1 MLSHG
6 SLPLAVDR
14 TVARRGVHSIRERH
28 GYAPDETTPR
38 DRPAHGHTL
47 ADRDSLDV
55 EGLHRLIEH
64 ILAAGP
70 GGLFI
75 LGTTGEGPSL
85 SYHLRREMVERV
97 CGIVAGRAP
106 VLVGV
111 TDTAFI
117 ESINVAEDAAE
128 AGADAVVLSAPYYF
142 APGQDD
148 LWQYVRAIAAE
159 MPLPVFLYNMPSH
172 TKVAFSVDLVRRAM
186 ELPNVVGVKDSS
198 GDMIYFD
205 QLRQLAAERPDFS
218 LLIGPEELMAEA
230 VLLGAHGGVNGGANI
245 WPELYV
251 ELYKAA
257 AVGNLERTTELHRKV
272 VQLAS
277 SIYHVGPPGASVLQ
291 GIKTALSILG
301 ICSDIPAEP
310 FRRLNAEQRAK
321 IEEAVGAIGLMDKVS
336 LTPESH

>member
-1 MLSHG
+1 MHEG
-6 SLPLAVDR
+6 TDMPL
-14 TVARRGVHSIRERH
+14 TKPLRGIV
-28 GYAPDETTPR
+28 PPMVTP
-38 DRPAHGHTL
+38 L
-47 ADRDSLDV
+47 ADRDALDV
-55 EGLHRLIEH
+55 DGLHRLVEH

-85 SYHLRREMVERV
+85 SYHLRRELVERV
-97 CGIVAGRAP
+97 CQIVGGRVP

-142 APGQDD
+142 APDQEN
-148 LWQYVRAIAAE
+148 LWQYTRAIVAE

-172 TKVAFSVDLVRRAM
+172 TKVAFSVETVRRAM
-186 ELPNVVGVKDSS
+186 DLPNVAGVKDSS

-205 QLRQLAAERPDFS
+205 QLRQLVARRDDFS
-218 LLIGPEELMAEA
+218 LLIGPEELLAEA

-251 ELYKAA
+251 DLHKAA
-257 AVGNLERTTELHRKV
+257 AAGDLERTAQLHR
-272 VQLAS
+272 
-277 SIYHVGPPGASVLQ
+277 
-291 GIKTALSILG
+291 
-301 ICSDIPAEP
+301 
-310 FRRLNAEQRAK
+310 
-321 IEEAVGAIGLMDKVS
+321 
-336 LTPESH
+336 